1 LKRNLERQ
9 RVGNDFTT
17 SDDFILRDELV
28 LAVQDADVSGRTGKH
43 HAMGSGFLNQ
53 DINIIVNESVVYIEH
68 LGNLNAVE
76 LYSLHGNM

>member
-1 LKRNLERQ
+1 MREATEAAAALKRNLERQ

-28 LAVQDADVSGRTGKH
+28 LDVQDDVSGRTGKH

-53 DINIIVNESVVYIEH
+53 DIS
-68 LGNLNAVE
+68 
-76 LYSLHGNM
+76 

>member
-1 LKRNLERQ
+1 MRKATEAAATLKRNLERQ

-28 LAVQDADVSGRTGKH
+28 LAVQDDVSGRTGKH

-53 DINIIVNESVVYIEH
+53 DIS
-68 LGNLNAVE
+68 
-76 LYSLHGNM
+76 